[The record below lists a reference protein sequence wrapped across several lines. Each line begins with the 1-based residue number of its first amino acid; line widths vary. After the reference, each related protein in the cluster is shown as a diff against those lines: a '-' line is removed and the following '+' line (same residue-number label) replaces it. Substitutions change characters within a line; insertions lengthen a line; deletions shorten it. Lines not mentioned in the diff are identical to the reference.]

1 MKVGKLMNNTN
12 VTAGRVNYKQA
23 AVTFLLAYL
32 SITIL
37 ATAFSFAL
45 AAAKH
50 VPPGTA
56 PLDNPAYLL
65 AERFL
70 PVINLLVWM
79 AFAKVYFKKQRDHL
93 VPSVIRT
100 EAFLLGAFWL
110 AIAVPVDFVG
120 FVLIKNP
127 ISLSPHDFYIRQFP
141 WIYLIYLSVFLGPR
155 CYIALAQAQLKEV
168 PD

>member
-1 MKVGKLMNNTN
+1 MHMTKV
-12 VTAGRVNYKQA
+12 APGRPNYKRA
-23 AVTFLLAYL
+23 TVTFILAYL
-32 SITIL
+32 AITIL
-37 ATAFSFAL
+37 ATAFSFAI

-65 AERFL
+65 SERFL
-70 PVINLLVWM
+70 PVMNLLVWM
-79 AFAKVYFKKQRDHL
+79 VFAGVYFKKRTDRME
-93 VPSVIRT
+93 PSVVRK
-100 EAFLLGAFWL
+100 EAVVLGAFWL

-141 WIYLIYLSVFLGPR
+141 WIYLIYLSVLLGPR
-155 CYIALAQAQLKEV
+155 CYIALTEARLKRV
-168 PD
+168 PA